1 MDLAT
6 DDVRALQERVARVE
20 KQARW
25 STAMA
30 TVLALLCAALVVWQ
44 FVPHDQVLEARGF
57 VVRDAQWRVRAEL
70 AARRD
75 GSPVLRL
82 NNPYGRPR
90 AVLHLRDDGVVAL
103 RLMDQGATN
112 RAVLTLDKRG
122 QPSLVLSGP
131 DSSAR
136 VILRSEESGEEGVQ
150 GVAVRDRRGRPVWS
164 SPASARGDQ
173 AARSK

>member
-1 MDLAT
+1 MDLTT
-6 DDVRALQERVARVE
+6 DEGRALQERLARVE

-30 TVLALLCAALVVWQ
+30 TVLALLCAALVVWE
-44 FVPHDQVLEARGF
+44 FVPHDQVVEARGF
-57 VVRDAQWRVRAEL
+57 VVRDAQWRIRAEL

-103 RLMDQGATN
+103 RMMDQGATN
-112 RAVLTLDKRG
+112 RVVLALDRRG
-122 QPSLVLSGP
+122 QPSLVLAGA
-131 DSSAR
+131 DSSSR
-136 VILRSEESGEEGVQ
+136 VILMAEESGEDGVQ
-150 GVAVRDRRGRPVWS
+150 GVAVRDRRGRRVWS
-164 SPASARGDQ
+164 SPASSPGDQ
-173 AARSK
+173 AARSR